1 MTIRDKE
8 LLERLDDTF
17 ELNFQLTR
25 LYKSYLERC
34 PEIITKELIDELCA
48 DGSVSKKDGLVAL
61 LAEIFGVD
69 AERSVR
75 DRIFI
80 RDYIAPSV
88 RLLDAERYTEDP
100 YYKNVKIKNVKDGK
114 WELRWE
120 SYAPYRGVIAGDMV
134 ISDDMREYAPLGF
147 FTEKFD
153 FPAVLEDGNEWM
165 TLTPVDMDTCQDA
178 IARARGKV
186 VTFGLGLGY
195 FAYMAASKD
204 EVDEVT
210 VVELSKDVIALFKK
224 HILPYF
230 PFPEKIKIVNEDA
243 FFYAKRQM
251 PRERFDF
258 AFVDTWRD
266 ASDGAPMYRRMKA
279 LEHLSPE
286 TEFSYWIENFLI
298 SRLRAEKYVG
308 IRQKLDTGTD
318 LSYSDVIK
326 GLKSIP

>member
-1 MTIRDKE
+1 MTLKDKE
-8 LLERLDDTF
+8 LLDRLDETF

-34 PEIITKELIDELCA
+34 PEIITKELVDELCA
-48 DGSVSKKDGLVAL
+48 DGTVSKKDGLVAL
-61 LAEIFGVD
+61 LSEIFGVD

-88 RLLDAERYTEDP
+88 RLLDAERYINDP
-100 YYKNVKIKNVKDGK
+100 YYQNVKIKNVRDGK

-120 SYAPYRGVIAGDMV
+120 SYAPYRGVISGDMA

-153 FPAVLEDGNEWM
+153 FPAVLEDKNEWM

-195 FAYMAASKD
+195 FAYMAANKD

-224 HILPYF
+224 HVFPYF
-230 PFPEKIKIVNEDA
+230 PFPQKIKIVNEDA
-243 FFYAKRQM
+243 FVYAERQM

-279 LEHLSPE
+279 LEHLSPG

-298 SRLRAEKYVG
+298 SRLRAEKYVE
-308 IRQKLDTGTD
+308 IRQKLDTGAD
-318 LSYSDVIK
+318 LSYSDVINE
-326 GLKSIP
+326 LKIIP